1 MKRILPFLLASV
13 LLLSL
18 ASCGG
23 SGMSEDEIRDVY
35 ADLIEQSYILNDVYY
50 GDGLPFVNDEETMAS
65 LAGASSRFSYMPV
78 DETAPFTSEAEIRE
92 ATAAVFTKSM
102 CDHLYV
108 LAFEGMST
116 DSDETVVYARYIEQ
130 NEILTVRIDL
140 ADEALPL
147 GRVYDFDSMDI
158 ISQNKNRIVASFA
171 TEVDGETSVNVKI
184 TLTKTEN
191 GWRLDSPTY

>member
-1 MKRILPFLLASV
+1 MKRILSFLLTAV
-13 LLLSL
+13 MLFSL

-23 SGMSEDEIRDVY
+23 SGMSDDEIRDIY

-50 GDGLPFVNDEETMAS
+50 GDGLPFVNDPETMAT

-78 DETAPFTSEAEIRE
+78 DKNAPLKTEAEIRE
-92 ATAAVFTKSM
+92 ATLAVFSQPM
-102 CDHLYV
+102 CDHLFV

-116 DSDETVVYARYIEQ
+116 GDDETVVFARYIEQ

-140 ADEALPL
+140 AEEALPL
-147 GRVYDFDSMDI
+147 GRVYDMDSMDI
-158 ISQNKNRIVASFA
+158 LNQSGNRIVASFA
-171 TEVDGETSVNVKI
+171 TSVDGKPSVNVKL
-184 TLTKTEN
+184 TLVKTAE

>member
-147 GRVYDFDSMDI
+147 GRVYNFDSMDI

>member
-1 MKRILPFLLASV
+1 MKRILSFLLASV
-13 LLLSL
+13 MLFSL

-23 SGMSEDEIRDVY
+23 SGMSDGEIRDIY

-50 GDGLPFVNDEETMAS
+50 GDGLPFVNDPETMAT

-78 DETAPFTSEAEIRE
+78 DKNAPLKTEAEIRE
-92 ATAAVFTKSM
+92 ATLAVFSQPM
-102 CDHLYV
+102 CDHLFV

-116 DSDETVVYARYIEQ
+116 GDDETVVFARYIEQ

-140 ADEALPL
+140 AEEALPL
-147 GRVYDFDSMDI
+147 GRVYDMDSMDI
-158 ISQNKNRIVASFA
+158 LNQSGNRIVASFA
-171 TEVDGETSVNVKI
+171 TSVDGKPSVNVKL
-184 TLTKTEN
+184 TLVKTAE

>member
-1 MKRILPFLLASV
+1 MKRILSFLLTAV
-13 LLLSL
+13 MLFSL

-23 SGMSEDEIRDVY
+23 SGMSDDEIRDIY

-50 GDGLPFVNDEETMAS
+50 GDGLPFVNDPETMAT

-78 DETAPFTSEAEIRE
+78 DKNAPLKTEAEIRE
-92 ATAAVFTKSM
+92 ATLAVFSQPM
-102 CDHLYV
+102 CDHLFV

-116 DSDETVVYARYIEQ
+116 GDDETVVFARYIEM

-140 ADEALPL
+140 AEEALPL
-147 GRVYDFDSMDI
+147 GRVYDVDSMDI
-158 ISQNKNRIVASFA
+158 LNQSGNRIVASFA
-171 TEVDGETSVNVKI
+171 TSVDGKPSVNVKL
-184 TLTKTEN
+184 TLVKTAE

>member
-1 MKRILPFLLASV
+1 MKRILSFLLTAV
-13 LLLSL
+13 MLFSL

-23 SGMSEDEIRDVY
+23 SGLSDDEIRDIY
-35 ADLIEQSYILNDVYY
+35 EGLIEQSYLLNDVFY
-50 GDGLPFVNDEETMAS
+50 GDGLPFTNDPETMAA
-65 LAGASSRFSYMPV
+65 LAGAISRFSYMPV
-78 DETAPFTSEAEIRE
+78 DKSAPFQSEAEIRE
-92 ATAAVFTKSM
+92 ATLAVFSQPM
-102 CDHLYV
+102 CDHLFT

-116 DSDETVVYARYIEQ
+116 GDDETVVYARYIEQ

-140 ADEALPL
+140 AEEALPL

-158 ISQNKNRIVASFA
+158 LIEDKNRIVASFA
-171 TEVDGETSVNVKI
+171 TEMDGKTSVRVKI

>member
-1 MKRILPFLLASV
+1 MKRILSFLLTAV
-13 LLLSL
+13 MLFSL

-23 SGMSEDEIRDVY
+23 SGMSDDEIRDIY

-50 GDGLPFVNDEETMAS
+50 GDGLPFVNDPETMAT

-78 DETAPFTSEAEIRE
+78 DKNAVLKTEAEIRE
-92 ATAAVFTKSM
+92 ATLAVFTPSM
-102 CDHLYV
+102 CDHLFV

-116 DSDETVVYARYIEQ
+116 GDDETVVFARYIEQ

-140 ADEALPL
+140 AEEALPL
-147 GRVYDFDSMDI
+147 GRVYDMNSMDI
-158 ISQNKNRIVASFA
+158 LNQNANRIVASFA
-171 TEVDGETSVNVKI
+171 TSVDGEPSVNVKL
-184 TLTKTEN
+184 TLVKTAE